1 MLDIM
6 GELSKPM
13 MTPLGVLYRSLCD
26 SDREAL
32 KYAEWAVKLFGG
44 EASQLN
50 LVGPNPKGMFEAG
63 LLATVP
69 ATAKCMKARKAGED
83 TSWYA
88 TPEKACVLFDA
99 LETPAAFYFPARDL
113 LFKPG
118 STPPMT
124 AFFVLDL
131 NT

>member
-1 MLDIM
+1 M

-44 EASQLN
+44 ETSQLN

-63 LLATVP
+63 VLATISP
-69 ATAKCMKARKAGED
+69 DAKCMKPRKAGED

-88 TPEKACVLFDA
+88 TPEQACVLFDA
-99 LETPAAFYFPARDL
+99 LETPAALYFHKRDL
-113 LFKPG
+113 LYKPTT
-118 STPPMT
+118 TPPMT